1 MKQVVQE
8 AGKVAV
14 RRPPPPPPHH
24 HHHHHPTKV
33 VPKVT
38 QTRLRKAV
46 KLLHLILR
54 PHQKLKEEA
63 IVEVGQQ
70 LLVMKAVAL
79 DIIQRISIL
88 LRVPLK
94 ITIQSLMEAIPMGA
108 R

>member
-8 AGKVAV
+8 AGKVVAH
-14 RRPPPPPPHH
+14 RLRPPPPPHH
-24 HHHHHPTKV
+24 HHPAKV
-33 VPKVT
+33 VQKVM
-38 QTRLRKAV
+38 QALRRKEV
-46 KLLHLILR
+46 KLLLPILP
-54 PHQKLKEEA
+54 PHQKLEEEA
-63 IVEVGQQ
+63 IVEVEQQ
-70 LLVMKAVAL
+70 LLVMEAVAL